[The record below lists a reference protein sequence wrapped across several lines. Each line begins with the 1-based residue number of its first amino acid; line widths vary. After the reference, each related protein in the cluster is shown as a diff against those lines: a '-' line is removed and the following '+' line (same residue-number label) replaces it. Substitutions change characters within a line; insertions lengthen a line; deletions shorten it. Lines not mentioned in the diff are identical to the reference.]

1 MVGQSVSPTNV
12 NSDDEG
18 SHGVIN
24 HSNYVNSDDNVDN
37 TTTQTDNHSFK
48 FKVRRRRKYREED
61 NDWSDIDQQ
70 KQYRRRR
77 NIKSSGEEETKYYS
91 TNSVAMS
98 GGQFKNSF
106 NTIEEVLSAELN
118 TVERVNTTN
127 DTEESGEESSQE
139 ETHKDKP
146 KEDWEEI
153 WNEISKMGTDEL
165 AVMAVQRSDEKETDK
180 QREAK
185 ILMRKKF
192 HVPKV
197 DPPPPQDFHRDD
209 RNIIEIIKDIVI
221 KLCKQKVP
229 PHLKTFYD
237 SIVKYDTSQRLVTDN
252 GMSLLREDV
261 LKLMTKWKRLQEASK
276 KEKEMME
283 EIERTVPLMID
294 RPEYNKNSG
303 QYELGDEVAELE
315 DDEEIDVAR
324 KTREKKRSGNVRVCI
339 PDS

>member
-24 HSNYVNSDDNVDN
+24 HSNYVNSDDNVNN

-77 NIKSSGEEETKYYS
+77 NMKSSEQKEKEEVKSGEEEEEEEKVSRLRNESSSTEEETKYYS

-237 SIVKYDTSQRLVTDN
+237 
-252 GMSLLREDV
+252 
-261 LKLMTKWKRLQEASK
+261 
-276 KEKEMME
+276 
-283 EIERTVPLMID
+283 
-294 RPEYNKNSG
+294 
-303 QYELGDEVAELE
+303 
-315 DDEEIDVAR
+315 
-324 KTREKKRSGNVRVCI
+324 
-339 PDS
+339 